1 MTISIVLP
9 HRDDYPHFKN
19 GKARIPIL
27 LAIITV
33 ITQQAFP
40 SAVSSQYAHTL
51 GFKYLVA
58 HPNRKRRRRHPFLAK
73 ALADSKKKE

>member
-1 MTISIVLP
+1 MTISIILP

-40 SAVSSQYAHTL
+40 SVVPPQYAHTL
-51 GFKYLVA
+51 GFKYFVA
-58 HPNRKRRRRHPFLAK
+58 HPNRKRRQGHSFLAK
-73 ALADSKKKE
+73 AVEDSKKKE